1 MNVKQITEV
10 TRRNISDS
18 LVLNKVNWSG
28 RFEEQQ
34 FLARLYD
41 LSAMPSTDQRYSS
54 ASEDIWK
61 HRAMNSDW
69 SNDWV
74 FYDSRFNLINAPDE
88 EFIRFLC
95 EMVHPVVQSQTDE
108 VERIR
113 VLINEH
119 LVKDGWELREQ
130 LTISGRPVFAAARV
144 VEVNAH
150 TAEAAK
156 VVTQSIDAEYVSR
169 QVTRMQSALGSEPDV
184 AIGTAKEFVE
194 TICKTILR
202 ERGLTL
208 EPNEKMPRLV
218 KQVAASLDLIPR
230 EIGGHS
236 KATETVKR
244 LLSNLGTVSDGLAE
258 LRNLHGT
265 GHGKD
270 ASTVGLE
277 LRHARLAGWSCD
289 DPGPSFLWVMPYL
302 LNTRDVIR
310 ASPNPSSNT
319 AALEWFGEMGS
330 KRVKSEIGREKFRGP
345 FPISLLT
352 LHSFSCESIRRLNL
366 ALGEPVFPTRMPNPY

>member
-1 MNVKQITEV
+1 MEIKQITEV
-10 TRRNISDS
+10 TRRNIADS
-18 LVLNKVNWSG
+18 FVLNKVNWSG

-41 LSAMPSTDQRYSS
+41 LSAMPSKDRRYSS
-54 ASEDIWK
+54 ASEDIRK
-61 HRAMNSDW
+61 HRVMNSDW

-95 EMVHPVVQSQTDE
+95 EMLHPAVQSQTDE

-113 VLINEH
+113 GLINEH

-130 LTISGRPVFAAARV
+130 MTISGRPVFAAARV

-169 QVTRMQSALGSEPDV
+169 QVTRMQSALGAEPDV

-208 EPNEKMPRLV
+208 DPNEKMPRLV
-218 KQVAASLDLIPR
+218 KQVAASLDLIPK
-230 EIGGHS
+230 EIGGDS
-236 KATETVKR
+236 KATETAKR
-244 LLSNLGTVSDGLAE
+244 LLSSLGTVADGLAE

-270 ASTVGLE
+270 ANTIGLE
-277 LRHARLAGWSCD
+277 LRHARLAVGSATTLAV
-289 DPGPSFLWVMPYL
+289 FLW
-302 LNTRDVIR
+302 
-310 ASPNPSSNT
+310 
-319 AALEWFGEMGS
+319 E
-330 KRVKSEIGREKFRGP
+330 
-345 FPISLLT
+345 
-352 LHSFSCESIRRLNL
+352 
-366 ALGEPVFPTRMPNPY
+366 

>member
-1 MNVKQITEV
+1 MNAKQITEV
-10 TRRNISDS
+10 TRRNIFES

-41 LSAMPSTDQRYSS
+41 LSAMPSTDRRYSS
-54 ASEDIWK
+54 ASEDIWR

-88 EFIRFLC
+88 EFISFLC
-95 EMVHPVVQSQTDE
+95 EMLHPAVQSKTDE

-130 LTISGRPVFAAARV
+130 MAISGRPVFAAARV

-150 TAEAAK
+150 TAEAVK

-169 QVTRMQSALGSEPDV
+169 QVTRMQSALGSVPDV

-218 KQVAASLDLIPR
+218 KQVAASLDLIPK
-230 EIGGHS
+230 EISGHP
-236 KATETVKR
+236 KVTETVKR

-277 LRHARLAGWSCD
+277 LRHARLAVGAATTLAV
-289 DPGPSFLWVMPYL
+289 FLWECH
-302 LNTRDVIR
+302 
-310 ASPNPSSNT
+310 T
-319 AALEWFGEMGS
+319 AE
-330 KRVKSEIGREKFRGP
+330 
-345 FPISLLT
+345 
-352 LHSFSCESIRRLNL
+352 SCE
-366 ALGEPVFPTRMPNPY
+366 

>member
-1 MNVKQITEV
+1 MSEKQITEV
-10 TRRNISDS
+10 TRRNISDA
-18 LVLNKVNWSG
+18 LILNKVKWAG
-28 RFEEQQ
+28 RLEEQQ

-41 LSAMPSTDQRYSS
+41 LSAMSSTDRRYST
-54 ASEDIWK
+54 ASDDIWK
-61 HRAMNSDW
+61 HRVINSDW
-69 SNDWV
+69 ADDWV
-74 FYDSRFNLINAPDE
+74 FYDSRFNLISASDD

-95 EMVHPVVQSQTDE
+95 EMLHPVVQSRAED

-113 VLINEH
+113 ALINDY
-119 LVKDGWELREQ
+119 LVNDGWELREQ
-130 LTISGRPVFAAARV
+130 MAISGRPIFGAARV
-144 VEVNAH
+144 VGIDTH

-202 ERGLTL
+202 ERGLVFDSYDKL
-208 EPNEKMPRLV
+208 PHLV
-218 KQVAASLDLIPR
+218 KKVTAVLDLIPK
-230 EIGGHS
+230 EIGDHP

-244 LLSNLGTVSDGLAE
+244 LLSNLGTISDGLAE

-277 LRHARLAGWSCD
+277 LRHARLAVGAATTLAV
-289 DPGPSFLWVMPYL
+289 FLW
-302 LNTRDVIR
+302 
-310 ASPNPSSNT
+310 
-319 AALEWFGEMGS
+319 
-330 KRVKSEIGREKFRGP
+330 
-345 FPISLLT
+345 
-352 LHSFSCESIRRLNL
+352 ESHTV
-366 ALGEPVFPTRMPNPY
+366 APMTT

>member
-1 MNVKQITEV
+1 MNTKQITEV
-10 TRRNISDS
+10 TRQNISDL
-18 LVLNKVNWSG
+18 LVLNRFNWSG

-41 LSAMPSTDQRYSS
+41 LSAMTSTDRRYSS

-61 HRAMNSDW
+61 HRVMNSDW
-69 SNDWV
+69 PNDWV

-88 EFIRFLC
+88 EFMRFLC
-95 EMVHPVVQSQTDE
+95 EMLHPAVQSQTDE
-108 VERIR
+108 VMRIR
-113 VLINEH
+113 GLINEH

-130 LTISGRPVFAAARV
+130 LTISGRPVFATARV

-202 ERGLTL
+202 ERALAFDS
-208 EPNEKMPRLV
+208 NEKMPRLV
-218 KQVAASLDLIPR
+218 KLVAASLDLIPKK
-230 EIGGHS
+230 IGGHA

-277 LRHARLAGWSCD
+277 LRHARLAVGAATSLAV
-289 DPGPSFLWVMPYL
+289 FLWECH
-302 LNTRDVIR
+302 
-310 ASPNPSSNT
+310 T
-319 AALEWFGEMGS
+319 AES
-330 KRVKSEIGREKFRGP
+330 RE
-345 FPISLLT
+345 
-352 LHSFSCESIRRLNL
+352 
-366 ALGEPVFPTRMPNPY
+366 